1 MIYDV
6 RVVCHHMKEFKMA
19 AGANVCTFSGNLAA
33 DVRMRTVGENDV
45 AEFTIAVNGR
55 REDQTTWVQCSWW
68 RPNKAI
74 EYLSKGKPVLVSGEA
89 RLATWTNKQGE
100 MKAAIGLEVRQLVLL
115 GGGKQAE
122 KREEEF
128 AF

>member
-1 MIYDV
+1 
-6 RVVCHHMKEFKMA
+6 MA
-19 AGANVCTFSGNLAA
+19 ANFNNCSFSGNLAA
-33 DVRMRTVGENDV
+33 DVRMKTIGDADV

-55 REDQTTWVQCSWW
+55 KEGQTTWVQCSWW
-68 RPNKAI
+68 RPNKAV
-74 EYLSKGKPVLVSGEA
+74 EYMMKGKPVLVSGEA

-100 MKAAIGLEVRQLVLL
+100 MKAAIGLEVKQLVLL

-128 AF
+128 VF

>member
-1 MIYDV
+1 
-6 RVVCHHMKEFKMA
+6 MA
-19 AGANVCTFSGNLAA
+19 AGANVCVFSGNLAA
-33 DVRMRTVGENDV
+33 DVRVRTVGENDV
-45 AEFTIAVNGR
+45 ADFTVAVNGR
-55 REDQTTWVQCSWW
+55 KEGQTTWVQCSMW
-68 RPNKAI
+68 RPGKVV
-74 EYLSKGKPVLVSGEA
+74 EYLSKGKSVMVSGEA